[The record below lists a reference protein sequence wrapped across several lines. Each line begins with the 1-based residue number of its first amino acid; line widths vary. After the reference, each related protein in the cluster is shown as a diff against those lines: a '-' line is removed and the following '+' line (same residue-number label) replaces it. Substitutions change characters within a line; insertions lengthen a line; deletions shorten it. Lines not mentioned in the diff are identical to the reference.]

1 MEIKE
6 ININDQLYD
15 ETLDLRT
22 NVISI
27 PFGFPPPK
35 KETETPDSHMFVAID
50 EGKVIGFAMITPS
63 SDKESIRAR
72 QVSVTP
78 SRQKQGIGRQ
88 LMKKAES
95 VAKELGYKE
104 LRLFA
109 HTGSHPFFSKLDYSV
124 KGDWQTQDDG
134 LKTVLMSKEL

>member
-35 KETETPDSHMFVAID
+35 KVTETPDSHMFVAID

-72 QVSVTP
+72 QVSLTP
-78 SRQKQGIGRQ
+78 SRQKQGIGR
-88 LMKKAES
+88 K
-95 VAKELGYKE
+95 
-104 LRLFA
+104 
-109 HTGSHPFFSKLDYSV
+109 
-124 KGDWQTQDDG
+124 
-134 LKTVLMSKEL
+134 